1 MTPVAQSRG
10 ALRVVSILG
19 TSRPGS
25 LTARVLELVLAPLRE
40 DPEVEV
46 LAIDPATLALPFPGQ
61 AGSYPDVDRIQA
73 WVRSAS
79 GVVIATPEYQGTYA
93 AMLKL
98 VIENLGYPS
107 VLAGKPVALLGV
119 AAGRIGAVKA
129 IEHLRGVCNHLGA
142 IPLPTAISVAQVHK
156 VFGADGRC
164 ADPSLV
170 ALITQL
176 ADSLTRYARALR
188 GLAAEGAAQVRT

>member
-1 MTPVAQSRG
+1 MPAPRP
-10 ALRVVSILG
+10 ALKIVSILG

-25 LTARVLELVLAPLRE
+25 LTARVLELVLAQLRD
-40 DPEVEV
+40 DPEIEV
-46 LAIDPATLALPFPGQ
+46 LAIDPGALSLPFPGQ
-61 AGSYPDVDRIQA
+61 AGSYPDVERIQA

-79 GVVIATPEYQGTYA
+79 GVVLATPEYQGTYA

-107 VLAGKPVALLGV
+107 LLAGKPVALLGV

-142 IPLPTAISVAQVHK
+142 IPLPAAVSVAQVHK
-156 VFGADGRC
+156 VLDADGRC
-164 ADPSLV
+164 MDAGLAALLAELAVSLRV
-170 ALITQL
+170 F
-176 ADSLTRYARALR
+176 ARALG
-188 GLAAEGAAQVRT
+188 GLEAAHTAARARP